1 MTSGGWM
8 TPHYGMIKENR
19 GEGIILLL
27 YLHILRSLFFLFEF
41 YDLYSIINIVF
52 PSYFSDW
59 VFQSITAIIGNTGE
73 SYRIAFDT
81 RQYHFIHP
89 MFST

>member
-1 MTSGGWM
+1 MMTSGGWM

-41 YDLYSIINIVF
+41 YDLYSIDNNIG
-52 PSYFSDW
+52 PTYFSDW
-59 VFQSITAIIGNTGE
+59 VAIRITIRRVNTAD
-73 SYRIAFDT
+73 SYRIVFDT
-81 RQYHFIHP
+81 
-89 MFST
+89 S

>member
-27 YLHILRSLFFLFEF
+27 YIHILRSLFFYSNSMICIVLIILSVQRISVIGSRSEVL
-41 YDLYSIINIVF
+41 YDV
-52 PSYFSDW
+52 
-59 VFQSITAIIGNTGE
+59 
-73 SYRIAFDT
+73 
-81 RQYHFIHP
+81 
-89 MFST
+89 

>member
-27 YLHILRSLFFLFEF
+27 YIHILGSLFFLFEF
-41 YDLYSIINIVF
+41 YDLYYLVGKCISKDTSTARRSYEIN
-52 PSYFSDW
+52 
-59 VFQSITAIIGNTGE
+59 
-73 SYRIAFDT
+73 
-81 RQYHFIHP
+81 
-89 MFST
+89 